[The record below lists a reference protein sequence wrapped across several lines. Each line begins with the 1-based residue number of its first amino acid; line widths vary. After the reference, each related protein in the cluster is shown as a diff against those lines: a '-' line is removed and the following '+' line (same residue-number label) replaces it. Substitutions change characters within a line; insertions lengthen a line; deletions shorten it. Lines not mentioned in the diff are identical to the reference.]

1 MSNSYHTTITM
12 TKEEYET
19 VAGYSLGP
27 APRNGQGSGGYYEQG
42 ITILYEP
49 TAEGGIT
56 GVGWYTDNINSPF
69 SGATPADIETH
80 YAVNQNLDYYFRNW
94 GNSTTADRDT
104 FVKQTISSSCWTL

>member
-1 MSNSYHTTITM
+1 MSDSYYTTITM

-42 ITILYEP
+42 ITIFYDP
-49 TAEGGIT
+49 TADGGIT
-56 GVGWYTDNINSPF
+56 GEEWYTDDPNSPF
-69 SGATPADIETH
+69 HGATPAEIETH
-80 YAVNQNLDYYFRNW
+80 YNENQNLNFYFSAW

-104 FVKQTISSSCWTL
+104 FVKETISRSCWTL